1 MNLDTYEIQLDAVG
15 QEAVQQTLDAL
26 GVKAES
32 VNATEAA
39 SSDAATRQ
47 TAAATPT
54 SNLDLSRVEALLER
68 IAVAT
73 ERNTQPVY

>member
-1 MNLDTYEIQLDAVG
+1 MNLETYEIQLDTVG

-26 GVKAES
+26 GVKTQS
-32 VNATEAA
+32 INATEAA

-47 TAAATPT
+47 TAAASPT
-54 SNLDLSRVEALLER
+54 STLDLSRVESLLER

-73 ERNTQPVY
+73 ERQQQPVY